1 MRITQGTF
9 SYLADFT
16 DDEIKG
22 QVRYCLVNGWAISV
36 EYTDD
41 PHPRNVYWEMWGLPM
56 FDLTDP
62 DDVMREINACRAA
75 FPDLY
80 IKVNGYDRTKG
91 RQTTM
96 LSFIVQRPKH
106 EPGFY
111 VERTEERDRQ
121 IKYTIRS
128 YAKSKPRDSAATQD

>member
-56 FDLTDP
+56 FDLTDS

-96 LSFIVQRPKH
+96 LSFIVQRPKR

-128 YAKSKPRDSAATQD
+128 YAKSKPRDSAATQG